1 MRGVQLKEASC
12 GQCALSLEGDVQ
24 LPLDDGTVLRAHRL
38 YLEHASAV
46 LKASLHTA
54 NPNIEEGSGA
64 SRPAANKCPGQ
75 GSAADLKL
83 PLPAVTRRQAQL
95 LVHALYC
102 FTRETWASSL
112 GPPEL
117 IDLARIAE
125 HLGCKQVLSLVDTV
139 MVVKC
144 SAEADRPGS
153 ALDTPGTW
161 LTVQDAPAQH
171 QLARKLQLAEYE
183 ALVGRFLGRHAYDVD
198 LTRLDPSF
206 AAVLQGACLMQK

>member
-1 MRGVQLKEASC
+1 MQLKEASC

-46 LKASLHTA
+46 LKASLLAA
-54 NPNIEEGSGA
+54 NPSFEEGSGVT
-64 SRPAANKCPGQ
+64 RPAANKRPGQ
-75 GSAADLKL
+75 GSTADLKL
-83 PLPAVTRRQAQL
+83 PLPGVTRRQAQL

-112 GPPEL
+112 RPPEL
-117 IDLARIAE
+117 TDLARVAE
-125 HLGCKQVLSLVDTV
+125 HLGCEQVLSLVDTV
-139 MVVKC
+139 LVAKC
-144 SAEADRPGS
+144 TAEANKPRP
-153 ALDTPGTW
+153 APDAPGTW

-171 QLARKLQLAEYE
+171 QLARKLRLAEYE
-183 ALVGRFLGRHAYDVD
+183 ALVARFLGRHARDVD
-198 LTRLDPSF
+198 LARLDPSF